1 MDLQGAK
8 SCTHIWHFLS
18 LRLGHKT
25 ARANLPLPHIEE
37 GWLSVTGERRCT
49 EGGLLMKSV
58 VWITDWAFYDLKCVR
73 GPIIKA
79 IFLYRYFYK
88 GIKENTNSKTMS
100 LLILFQTFRKSQNLA
115 IRL

>member
-1 MDLQGAK
+1 MHLASVVCILQYSDCLDLQGAK

-58 VWITDWAFYDLKCVR
+58 VWITDWAVLLYMTYNVSEGLKHQ
-73 GPIIKA
+73 
-79 IFLYRYFYK
+79 YSDYK
-88 GIKENTNSKTMS
+88 DY
-100 LLILFQTFRKSQNLA
+100 LFP
-115 IRL
+115 